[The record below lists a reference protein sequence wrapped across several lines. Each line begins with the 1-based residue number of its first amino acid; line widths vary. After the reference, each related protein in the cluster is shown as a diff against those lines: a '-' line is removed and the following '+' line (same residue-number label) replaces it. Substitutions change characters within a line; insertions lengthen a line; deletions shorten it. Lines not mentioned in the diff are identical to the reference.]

1 MGTIEPKPV
10 PVPVR
15 AAFLR
20 HTNAFSDPHSHT
32 GCGLNHSLIALVA
45 YDVKCHCLGWGAH
58 QPVRFYNW
66 RDGKVDMAH
75 GKVRQGPALTAA
87 LHVVGVQMAWRAWPA
102 FPDWMPLSLL
112 VPRSRHSISMA
123 RGLRFPFPCMN
134 SVSLLVVGLVSWN
147 GIYMIV

>member
-10 PVPVR
+10 PVR
-15 AAFLR
+15 AALLMPL
-20 HTNAFSDPHSHT
+20 AIPT

-87 LHVVGVQMAWRAWPA
+87 LHVVQMAWRAWPA